1 MTSMGNQTRMTR
13 IVSLRCAYY
22 ATAAKIVEDQ
32 KLLTIIAKLCIL
44 DNCGRCDDYFFFF
57 FKKLESC
64 FHYVNIVAVKQCVIE
79 TQSWLVLFTFIEFF
93 LYIFLHFKQM
103 SLCTNLPIVI
113 PVKLRLLN
121 CTGSEVI
128 SNSQKDTVL

>member
-13 IVSLRCAYY
+13 IVSQQCAYY

-64 FHYVNIVAVKQCVIE
+64 FHYVNIVAVK
-79 TQSWLVLFTFIEFF
+79 
-93 LYIFLHFKQM
+93 
-103 SLCTNLPIVI
+103 LCH
-113 PVKLRLLN
+113 
-121 CTGSEVI
+121 
-128 SNSQKDTVL
+128 